1 VLLRSRWVESVRMA
15 VLRRV
20 YKKHKDI
27 PPNRDEKKDDKSTPM
42 IAQRKDKR
50 YSALH
55 GDS

>member
-1 VLLRSRWVESVRMA
+1 VLLRSRWIESVRMA

-20 YKKHKDI
+20 YKKHKNI

-42 IAQRKDKR
+42 IAQRKDER

-55 GDS
+55 GDI

>member
-20 YKKHKDI
+20 YKKNKDI

>member
-1 VLLRSRWVESVRMA
+1 MLLRSRWVESVRMA

-55 GDS
+55 GHS